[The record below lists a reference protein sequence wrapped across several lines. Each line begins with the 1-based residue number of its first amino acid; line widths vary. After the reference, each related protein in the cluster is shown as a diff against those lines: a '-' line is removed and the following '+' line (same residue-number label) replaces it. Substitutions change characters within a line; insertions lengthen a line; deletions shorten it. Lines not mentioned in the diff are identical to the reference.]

1 MSAIAAKVLVTAFV
15 LMVLAP
21 LVLGSFVEKYRNDW
35 EGWDD

>member
-21 LVLGSFVEKYRNDW
+21 LVLGSFIEKNKDW
-35 EGWDD
+35 DEWDD